1 MSSPRRTIVLLTAS
15 LLLAGT
21 SAALAQSDNT
31 SPLKGPEV
39 TDRPATK
46 GKGKSGFV
54 AGKPDGKARPQPPVP
69 MAVFTK
75 ALAAADLSAEQ
86 SAKAKSLT
94 AEYDNAVAAFERKN
108 KAEIDTNRAK
118 LSEQDRQALDRMLA
132 SGRPL
137 RAGKDGFAGGG
148 KGKAPAKARPGDEAE
163 PMNDRAAP
171 KASSPEASEARAKLI
186 EIYAQRPAAGE
197 TQAKI
202 LALLNEK
209 QAEKVEA
216 AIKQSAPARRGG
228 EGKAPARG
236 KGKGG
241 DKAPGAGKP

>member
-1 MSSPRRTIVLLTAS
+1 MNTTNRSFAALCASILLSAP
-15 LLLAGT
+15 
-21 SAALAQSDNT
+21 AALAQNDTN

-46 GKGKSGFV
+46 GKSGFV
-54 AGKPDGKARPQPPVP
+54 TGKPGGKARPRPPVP
-69 MAVFTK
+69 MAAFTK
-75 ALAAADLSAEQ
+75 ALASADLTPEQ
-86 SAKAKSLT
+86 NAKARSLT
-94 AEYDNAVAAFERKN
+94 AEYEDALAAFERKH
-108 KAEIDTNRAK
+108 KAEIEANRAT

-137 RAGKDGFAGGG
+137 KVSKDGFAGAGGG
-148 KGKAPAKARPGDEAE
+148 KGKAPAKARPGEDAE
-163 PMNDRAAP
+163 PMSDRPAP
-171 KASSPEASEARAKLI
+171 KPSSPEASEARAKLI
-186 EIYAQRPAAGE
+186 EIYSQRPAAGE

-228 EGKAPARG
+228 EGKTPARG

-241 DKAPGAGKP
+241 DKTPGAGRP